1 MSFISIAEYD
11 YNLTTERIA
20 AVPLS
25 ERDASK
31 LLVFSNGFIKDDYFY
46 NLKEYLPSNSLLIL
60 NDTRVI
66 EARIFFTKDT
76 GATIEI
82 FLLEPYQATIEE
94 TLQHTGSV
102 YWKVLIGGASK
113 WKPRQILSKTMILDS
128 NNVELTAKYIKK
140 EDDYFV
146 VQLSWNSIHVFSDI
160 LHSAGKIP
168 LPPYIKREITE
179 LDSVRYQTVFSRN
192 DGSVAAPTA
201 ALHFTDSILNDLR
214 KKNIDIGYLTLHVGA
229 GTFKP
234 VKTEDISAHHM
245 HEEPF
250 TVSKKLLQSILS
262 AEKIIVVGTT
272 SLRCIE
278 SIYWM
283 GIKLMNGQLNNEW
296 SIHQWEP
303 YSLADKEEKKDFKIV
318 IQTIIEWM
326 NLHQLETIH
335 GKTSL
340 MIVPGYSFT
349 IPDAIITNFHLPKST
364 LLLLVSAFTNN
375 NWKKI
380 YEHALAN
387 DYRFLSY
394 GDSSLLWR
402 NK

>member
-11 YNLTTERIA
+11 YMLPPERIA

-25 ERDASK
+25 KREASK
-31 LLVFSNGFIKDDYFY
+31 LLIFSDSSIIDDFFY
-46 NLKEYLPSNSLLIL
+46 NLKDHLPSNSLLIL

-82 FLLEPYQATIEE
+82 FLLEPYQASIEE
-94 TLQHTGSV
+94 TLQHGGSV

-113 WKPRQILSKTMILDS
+113 WKPGQVLSKKLLIEA

-146 VQLSWNSIHVFSDI
+146 VELSWNSSHIFSDI
-160 LHSAGKIP
+160 LHNAGKIP
-168 LPPYIKREITE
+168 LPPYIKRETTE
-179 LDSVRYQTVFSRN
+179 QDTVRYQTVFSRN

-201 ALHFTDSILNDLR
+201 ALHFTDSILNDL
-214 KKNIDIGYLTLHVGA
+214 KQKSIDVGYLTLHVGA

-250 TVSKKLLQSILS
+250 SISKKLLQSILA

-283 GIKLMNGQLNNEW
+283 GIKLMNNQLNNDW
-296 SIHQWEP
+296 VIHQWDP
-303 YSLADKEEKKDFKIV
+303 YSLADNGGKKDFKMV
-318 IQTIIEWM
+318 ITKIIDWM
-326 NLHQLETIH
+326 DLHQLETIN
-335 GKTSL
+335 GRTSL
-340 MIVPGYSFT
+340 MIVPGYTFA